1 MKRPQYTD
9 VWQRTGRSYIPAAHT
24 DVRATIKRIQR
35 EQRVRDLPDIFKR
48 NDDDKRTANQ

>member
-35 EQRVRDLPDIFKR
+35 EQRVKSLPDIFAR
-48 NDDDKRTANQ
+48 NDDEPKRAN

>member
-1 MKRPQYTD
+1 MKRPQFTD

-48 NDDDKRTANQ
+48 NDDEPKRAN